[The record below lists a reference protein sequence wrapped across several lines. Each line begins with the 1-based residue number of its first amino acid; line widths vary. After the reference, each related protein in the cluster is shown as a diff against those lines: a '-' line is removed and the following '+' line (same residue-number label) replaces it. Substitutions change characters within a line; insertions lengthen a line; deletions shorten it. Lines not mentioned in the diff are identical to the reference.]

1 MTIDLARLIP
11 TVDDFPQPGVKFRD
25 ITPLLGDHEAFHES
39 VRLMCEPWRSD
50 RVDMVV
56 AIEAR
61 GFMFAAPM
69 ALKLGAGFV
78 PVRKAGKLPR
88 PTHSAEYTL
97 EYRSDTLH
105 VHSDSVRA
113 GQRVLV
119 VDDVLATGGTAAAV
133 VELMEQL
140 EAEVVGLG
148 FLIELLDLGGR
159 GLLGHYPVHRVL
171 AF

>member
-1 MTIDLARLIP
+1 MTIDLERLIP
-11 TVDDFPQPGVKFRD
+11 TVDDFPAPGVKFRD
-25 ITPLLGDHEAFHES
+25 ITPLLADHGAFREAVH
-39 VRLMCEPWRSD
+39 LMCEPWQRE
-50 RVDMVV
+50 RVEMVV

-69 ALKLGAGFV
+69 ALQLGAGFV

-105 VHSDSVRA
+105 VHADSIRP
-113 GQRVLV
+113 GQRVVV
-119 VDDVLATGGTAAAV
+119 VDDVLATGGTAAAG

-159 GLLGHYPVHRVL
+159 RLLGRHPVHRVL
-171 AF
+171 AL

>member
-1 MTIDLARLIP
+1 MTIDLAGLIP

-25 ITPLLGDHEAFHES
+25 ITPLLADHDAFQEA
-39 VRLMCEPWRSD
+39 VRLMCEPWRSE

-69 ALKLGAGFV
+69 ALELGAGFV

-105 VHSDSVRA
+105 VHADAVRS
-113 GQRVLV
+113 GQRVLI

-140 EAEVVGLG
+140 RAEVVGLG
-148 FLIELLDLGGR
+148 FLIELVDLDGR
-159 GLLGHYPVHRVL
+159 GLLGEHPVQRVL